1 MTIFAE
7 LKRAK
12 FMDTVVNNI
21 RITKT
26 ENSRLSQVDF
36 DNLPFG
42 KIFSDH
48 MFEIDYSD
56 GAWQTPTIVPFRN
69 LDLHPATSALHYG
82 QAIFEGLKAQKS
94 SSGEIL
100 LFRAVDNAKR
110 FNESAERMCMAT
122 LPEEIFVEGLK
133 TLIDLDRNWVP
144 SNEGQSLYIR
154 PFMIAT
160 DDYVGIRPS
169 EKYKFVIITSPV
181 GAYYS
186 DPVKVK
192 IETYYTRA
200 AEGGV
205 GRAKAAGN
213 YASSLYPAKLAAEEG
228 FRQLI
233 WTDAKTHTFIEEAG
247 TMNVVFVINDTIIT
261 PDESKDTIL
270 KGITK
275 RSVLDLAKDWGY
287 KVEERAVKVDE
298 IIDALKNG
306 TLQDAFGAGTAATI
320 APISHIGYDGQT
332 YELPSIESRTFSNK
346 IKAHISEYKKGNI
359 DDKFNWLIRV

>member
-1 MTIFAE
+1 
-7 LKRAK
+7 
-12 FMDTVVNNI
+12 MDTVVNNI
-21 RITKT
+21 HITKT
-26 ENSRLSQVDF
+26 DKSRLSEVDF
-36 DNLPFG
+36 NNLPFG

-48 MFEIDYSD
+48 MFEIDFED

-69 LDLHPATSALHYG
+69 LELHPATSALHYG

-94 SSGEIL
+94 ASGEVI
-100 LFRAVDNAKR
+100 LFRAADNAKR
-110 FNESAERMCMAT
+110 FNESAERMCMAA
-122 LPEEIFVEGLK
+122 LPENIFLEALR
-133 TLIDLDRNWVP
+133 TLIDLDRDWVP

-169 EKYKFVIITSPV
+169 ERYKFVIITSPV
-181 GAYYS
+181 GHYYS
-186 DPVKVK
+186 EPVRVK

-261 PDESKDTIL
+261 PDENKDTIL

-287 KVEERAVKVDE
+287 KIEERPVKVEEV
-298 IIDALKNG
+298 ISALKNG

-320 APISHIGYDGQT
+320 APISHIGFDGEV
-332 YELPSIESRTFSNK
+332 YELPGIETRAFSNK
-346 IKAHISEYKKGNI
+346 VKEHINEYKKGNI
-359 DDKFNWLIRV
+359 EDKFNWLIKV